1 MSDLPAGLPQPLW
14 KLAEALQ
21 DEEAT
26 ARLVADRPGQGG
38 RQAAVLALI
47 ADPGVGGDNPDIVL
61 IERATTLRKHAGQ
74 IAFPGGSQ
82 DPTDPTLTFT
92 ALREATEEVGVDPG
106 TVEVLGQLPPAHV
119 LVSGFDVTT
128 IVGWWRTPHP
138 LAAVDRQEV
147 GAVHRVDIGRLT
159 DPANRAVAAHPL
171 GFRGPAFLIDHL
183 YIWGLTAGLLDGVLT
198 LAGWQR
204 DWDHHREVPIP
215 DRFLTGRARDLD
227 SRDPSAH

>member
-1 MSDLPAGLPQPLW
+1 MSQVPAGLPEPLRP
-14 KLAEALQ
+14 LADALQ
-21 DEEAT
+21 DEAAT
-26 ARLVADRPGQGG
+26 ARIVADRPGQGG

-47 ADPGVGGDNPDIVL
+47 ADPGAGGDEPDIVL
-61 IERATTLRKHAGQ
+61 IERAAHLRKHAGQ

-82 DPTDPTLTFT
+82 DGTDPTLAYT
-92 ALREATEEVGVDPG
+92 ALREAAEEVGVRAD
-106 TVEVLGQLPPAHV
+106 TVEILGQLPPAHV

-128 IVGWWRTPHP
+128 VVGWWRSPHDLGVMDP
-138 LAAVDRQEV
+138 AEV
-147 GAVHRVDIGRLT
+147 GAVHRIDIGRLT
-159 DPANRAVAAHPL
+159 DPANRAVAKHPL

-204 DWDHHREVPIP
+204 DWDRSREVPIP
-215 DRFLTGRARDLD
+215 DRFLTDRARHLQ